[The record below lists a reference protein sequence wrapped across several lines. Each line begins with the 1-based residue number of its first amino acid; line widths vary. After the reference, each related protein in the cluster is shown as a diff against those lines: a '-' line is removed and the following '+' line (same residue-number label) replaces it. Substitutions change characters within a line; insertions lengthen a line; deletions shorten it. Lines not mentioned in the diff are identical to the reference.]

1 MPQEGITLKKRK
13 DAKYSNREYRKYIA
27 KTNHIMR
34 TKTER
39 KKEETLG
46 KTDKYDDRNQR
57 YRDGNK
63 EAMRQTQRERLKD
76 TKESKIMQ
84 KAEKGE
90 NRRTKNNY

>member
-13 DAKYSNREYRKYIA
+13 DAKYSNREYRKIYS
-27 KTNHIMR
+27 KNKPHHENQNR
-34 TKTER
+34 TQER
-39 KKEETLG
+39 RNTG

-76 TKESKIMQ
+76 TKESKMMQ

>member
-1 MPQEGITLKKRK
+1 
-13 DAKYSNREYRKYIA
+13 
-27 KTNHIMR
+27 MR
-34 TKTER
+34 TKTEH

-57 YRDGNK
+57 YRDRNK